1 MRVFLA
7 GIALGAVLTLCF
19 YEWQWQ
25 REMEWFVR
33 KWR

>member
-1 MRVFLA
+1 MRAFLA
-7 GIALGAVLTLCF
+7 GITLGVTLTLLL